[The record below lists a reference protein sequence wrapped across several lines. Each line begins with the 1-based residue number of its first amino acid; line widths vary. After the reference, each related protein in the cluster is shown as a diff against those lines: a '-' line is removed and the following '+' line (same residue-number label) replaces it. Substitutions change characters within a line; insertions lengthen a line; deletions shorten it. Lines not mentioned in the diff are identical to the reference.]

1 MRRVIF
7 SIFTLTIFSLASFGQ
22 NVAIF
27 PFYNQTDEDIASASI
42 GVLKSVIQYIKY
54 LPGININESSFDVK
68 NRNIQEIIKI
78 FPGYDNYIIGSYQK
92 NKETFTFSITI
103 YDNKGIEIK
112 KFQTSSE
119 DLLEVADNIT
129 KEISSFYS
137 RQSVGFATLNIVSKL
152 PEERTFTAI
161 LNDQILFST
170 KDKKDLSIKIISKIP
185 HTIIVR
191 DDQTKEVIFNKTITL
206 LDNESMNLEI
216 TLPQSINIQK
226 TNSLEK
232 VETTPK
238 RKIPTISKAELA
250 LKIEKLI
257 KEQKIFNETLRKP
270 LKEDLKLLDRATKEL
285 IFRKYELPLYLTIIG
300 TAVNVIIPGLGSGII
315 GDSSGLT
322 IALISPWITSIIT
335 VGLQNQEDQRLKGLQ
350 VAFGVITILGY
361 AYNLIRPTLYT
372 IYWNNTL
379 KEFLLTQNLS
389 ISTEGPK
396 ISFNIKF

>member
-216 TLPQSINIQK
+216 TLPQSTNIQK

-238 RKIPTISKAELA
+238 QEIPTISKAELT

-257 KEQKIFNETLRKP
+257 KEQEIFNETLRKP
-270 LKEDLKLLDRATKEL
+270 LKEDLKLLDIETKET
-285 IFRKYELPLYLTIIG
+285 IFKKYEMPLYLT
-300 TAVNVIIPGLGSGII
+300 
-315 GDSSGLT
+315 
-322 IALISPWITSIIT
+322 
-335 VGLQNQEDQRLKGLQ
+335 
-350 VAFGVITILGY
+350 
-361 AYNLIRPTLYT
+361 
-372 IYWNNTL
+372 
-379 KEFLLTQNLS
+379 
-389 ISTEGPK
+389 
-396 ISFNIKF
+396 